1 MRKLSPQTAS
11 LHTEEGGP
19 ERKCPREMARLIAF
33 EGNVQRNGSQFN
45 MLARREPRCDGEGRG
60 LRGAVVEG
68 TDECNDPNEHDGA
81 EAVHRLVRKVDQV
94 STLPQLLRC
103 VGSLSHWRGHR
114 RVFLDRG

>member
-1 MRKLSPQTAS
+1 MCEKTQPPNGLAPHRGGRPKEEMKRPAS
-11 LHTEEGGP
+11 SRSKETFKG
-19 ERKCPREMARLIAF
+19 A
-33 EGNVQRNGSQFN
+33 SQFN